1 MSLRLKIHLIVGLL
15 TASFVL
21 AICALQFVAMRD
33 SVREEVVAA
42 NRVATQ
48 ILKRLSWVQAAQ
60 GAPGMFAFLQGLG
73 RVRSTDLAL
82 FDSSGTLLYRSP
94 ESPYKAGRDA
104 PAWFDRLMAP
114 PISPQVLDFPDG
126 RLELRA
132 NASRAVL
139 DAWDALV
146 EFAGVGLA
154 LLLLVNALVF
164 WQLGRAVR
172 PFARI
177 VPALRSLEGGDFGT
191 RLPPLAGR
199 EASAIGA
206 GFNRMAAAL
215 ADHIETERRAARAEL
230 QLSDQRELARWAS
243 QRVEEER
250 RMIARELHDE
260 FGQSVTAIRSMA
272 LSVAQRTEAGDP
284 ASAQAARLIAEE
296 SARLYDAM
304 HGLIPRLT
312 PVVLDQLGLP
322 DALADLAE
330 RTRAAH
336 PGVVVDVEVAPG
348 DGPLGPDLALA
359 IYRAAQE
366 GMTNALRHG
375 QARRLLVAVSGD
387 AHRVRLDLVDDGAG
401 LAADWHG
408 RPGHHG
414 LRWLHE
420 RAVALAGRFE
430 VAPAEG
436 GRGTRL
442 TMELPRAPSSATP
455 PAQAKPARAQEAAP

>member
-21 AICALQFVAMRD
+21 AIGALQFVAMRD

-48 ILKRLSWVQAAQ
+48 ILQRLSWLQAAQ
-60 GAPGMFAFLQGLG
+60 GAPGMLAFLQGLG
-73 RVRSTDLAL
+73 RVRSTELAL
-82 FDSSGTLLYRSP
+82 FDASGRLLYRSP
-94 ESPYKAGRDA
+94 ESAYKAGRDA
-104 PAWFDRLMAP
+104 PAWFDRLIAP
-114 PISPQVLDFPDG
+114 PVSPQVLDFPDG

-146 EFAGVGLA
+146 GLAGVGVA
-154 LLLLVNALVF
+154 LLLLVNGLVF
-164 WQLGRAVR
+164 WLLARAVR
-172 PFARI
+172 PFSRI
-177 VPALRSLEGGDFGT
+177 VPALQALEGGDFGA

-215 ADHIETERRAARAEL
+215 ADHIETERRAVRAEL

-284 ASAQAARLIAEE
+284 ASAQAARLIADE
-296 SARLYDAM
+296 SSRLYDAM

-322 DALADLAE
+322 DALADLAQ

-336 PGVVVDVEVAPG
+336 PGVVIDVEVAPG
-348 DGPLGPDLALA
+348 DEPLAADAALA

-375 QARRLLVAVSGD
+375 RARRLSLTVSGD
-387 AHRVRLDLVDDGAG
+387 A
-401 LAADWHG
+401 
-408 RPGHHG
+408 
-414 LRWLHE
+414 
-420 RAVALAGRFE
+420 
-430 VAPAEG
+430 
-436 GRGTRL
+436 
-442 TMELPRAPSSATP
+442 
-455 PAQAKPARAQEAAP
+455 

>member
-21 AICALQFVAMRD
+21 AIGALQFVAMRD

-48 ILKRLSWVQAAQ
+48 ILTRLSWVQAAQ
-60 GAPGMFAFLQGLG
+60 GAPGMLAFLQGLG
-73 RVRSTDLAL
+73 RVRSTELAL
-82 FDSSGTLLYRSP
+82 FDASGEL
-94 ESPYKAGRDA
+94 
-104 PAWFDRLMAP
+104 
-114 PISPQVLDFPDG
+114 VLDFPDG

-146 EFAGVGLA
+146 GLAGVGLA
-154 LLLLVNALVF
+154 LLLLVNGLVF
-164 WQLGRAVR
+164 WLLARAVR

-177 VPALRSLEGGDFGT
+177 VPALQALEGGDFGT

-215 ADHIETERRAARAEL
+215 ADHIETERRAVRAEL

-284 ASAQAARLIAEE
+284 ASAQAARLIADE
-296 SARLYDAM
+296 SSRLYDAM

-322 DALADLAE
+322 DALADLAQ

-336 PGVVVDVEVAPG
+336 PGVVIDVEVAPG
-348 DGPLGPDLALA
+348 DEPLTADAALA

-375 QARRLLVAVSGD
+375 RARHLRLTVRGD
-387 AHRVRLDLVDDGAG
+387 AERVRLTLVDDGHG
-401 LAADWHG
+401 LGADWQG

-420 RAVALAGRFE
+420 RAVALAGRFD

-436 GRGTRL
+436 GRGVRL
-442 TMELPRAPSSATP
+442 TLELPRAPQ
-455 PAQAKPARAQEAAP
+455 PAAPAPAPEAAA